1 MVSDYVVLAIP
12 FAVLDNVDTSNAG
25 FDAKKRNAI
34 SHLGRGHNGKLQL
47 QFAQRGWLGQGPW
60 PGKSNGSTYSDTGY
74 QASWEVTR
82 AQAGTPGILVLYSG
96 GSVTDGMSTTSPF
109 ATASDIRVVRDAQR
123 GLDQLETVY
132 PGLAWNSRATQS
144 LPHRSSLFGA
154 SYSYWRVGQYTSFGG
169 YEGVPQGG
177 VYFCGEHTS
186 QDFQGFMEGGASTG
200 TATAKALFPLLK

>member
-1 MVSDYVVLAIP
+1 MEAEPSKVSPRLPRSSASI
-12 FAVLDNVDTSNAG
+12 SAG
-25 FDAKKRNAI
+25 R
-34 SHLGRGHNGKLQL
+34 S
-47 QFAQRGWLGQGPW
+47 GPR
-60 PGKSNGSTYSDTGY
+60 TC
-74 QASWEVTR
+74 AHV
-82 AQAGTPGILVLYSG
+82 
-96 GSVTDGMSTTSPF
+96 
-109 ATASDIRVVRDAQR
+109 
-123 GLDQLETVY
+123 ETVY